1 MIYSTKKI
9 IRTHGTLYYVLF
21 FYYVTVVLFCFFFA
35 CLTKAD
41 KSLAMQTGAITK

>member
-21 FYYVTVVLFCFFFA
+21 FLLCNRSFVLFFFA